1 MKKLLSLVLALAMVL
16 ALAACGE
23 KPVTTTAAPSTP
35 AATTPAKTDP
45 APAGTTEAAA
55 VDWPA
60 TMQRFSCG
68 TGGTTGAFYIIGAG
82 ICNVVT
88 TNAKNIEISAEVT
101 GATLDNIAMCAAGD
115 CEFGISNADFAMY
128 AYEGI
133 ENYDKPQ
140 DILAIASLY
149 PTTCH
154 IVASKSSG
162 ITSLE
167 DMKGKR
173 ISVGPFGSGNRMGS
187 QRLLEMV
194 GLSFDDITEMDL
206 TNAEAI
212 DSLKDGTIDAF
223 ILYSGA
229 PLSSI
234 IDLTTTTDVTWISL
248 SDEFIAKFVEKY
260 PYYMG
265 LTLAKDVYNTA
276 EEVNC
281 IGVNNIMIV
290 NKDVP
295 EDIVYLVTKT
305 MYENAEEIW
314 KVHTE
319 AKKITLDTA
328 TNVPIPL
335 HPGAEKYFKEVG
347 VLK

>member
-1 MKKLLSLVLALAMVL
+1 MKKLTALLSAAALML
-16 ALAACGE
+16 SLAACGNGTNG
-23 KPVTTTAAPSTP
+23 PTASSTPPNPDNSLGASSEPSPSTDEV
-35 AATTPAKTDP
+35 A
-45 APAGTTEAAA
+45 
-55 VDWPA
+55 WPA

-88 TNAKNIEISAEVT
+88 TNATNIDITAEVT
-101 GATLDNIAMCAAGD
+101 GATLDNIAMVSAGD
-115 CEFGISNADFAMY
+115 CEFGLANADFAMY

-133 ENYDKPQ
+133 ETYDEPQ
-140 DILAIASLY
+140 DVLAIASLY

-167 DMKGKR
+167 DMAGKR

-187 QRLLEMV
+187 ERLLNQV
-194 GLSFDDITEMDL
+194 GLTFDDITALDL

-248 SDEFIAKFVEKY
+248 SDEFIADFIEAY

-265 LTLAKDVYNTA
+265 ITMTPDIYNT
-276 EEVNC
+276 EEPVQC
-281 IGVNNIMIV
+281 IGVNNIMICNSQV
-290 NKDVP
+290 D
-295 EDIVYLVTKT
+295 EDIVYLFTKT
-305 MYENAEEIW
+305 MYENVEQIW
-314 KVHTE
+314 AVHSE
-319 AKKITLDTA
+319 ASKITLDSA
-328 TNVPIPL
+328 MNVPIPL
-335 HPGAEKYFKEVG
+335 HPGAEKYYKEVG
-347 VLK
+347 LMA

>member
-1 MKKLLSLVLALAMVL
+1 MKKMLALI
-16 ALAACGE
+16 
-23 KPVTTTAAPSTP
+23 TTAALFLSLSACNKVPSASNTSS
-35 AATTPAKTDP
+35 TTSSSDSSSISDSGVT
-45 APAGTTEAAA
+45 
-55 VDWPA
+55 WPSS
-60 TMQRFSCG
+60 MQRFSCG

-82 ICNVVT
+82 ICNIIT
-88 TNAKNIEISAEVT
+88 TNATNIDITAEVT
-101 GATLDNIAMCAAGD
+101 GATLDNIAMVAAGD
-115 CEFGISNADFAMY
+115 CEFGLANADFAMY

-133 ENYDKPQ
+133 ETYEQPQ

-167 DMKGKR
+167 DMAGKR
-173 ISVGPFGSGNRMGS
+173 ISVGPYGSGNRMGS
-187 QRLLEMV
+187 ERLLKQV
-194 GLSFDDITEMDL
+194 GLTFDDITPMDL

-248 SDEFIAKFVEKY
+248 SDDFVAEFIKAY
-260 PYYMG
+260 PYYMEIELG
-265 LTLAKDVYNTA
+265 ADIYDTESDIT
-276 EEVNC
+276 C
-281 IGVNNIMIV
+281 IGVNNIMICNSNV
-290 NKDVP
+290 DEN
-295 EDIVYLVTKT
+295 IVYLFTRT
-305 MYENAEEIW
+305 MYENVEEIW
-314 KVHTE
+314 AVHSE
-319 AKKITLDTA
+319 ASKITLDSA

-335 HPGAEKYFKEVG
+335 HPGAEKYYKEVG
-347 VLK
+347 LIA

>member
-1 MKKLLSLVLALAMVL
+1 MKKILSLLMAAMMIL
-16 ALAACGE
+16 SLAACG
-23 KPVTTTAAPSTP
+23 TQDQGST
-35 AATTPAKTDP
+35 
-45 APAGTTEAAA
+45 APAGTTQAPGTTEAATKA
-55 VDWPA
+55 DTTAADTTVPWPA

-88 TNAKNIEISAEVT
+88 THATNIDISAEVT

-154 IVASKSSG
+154 IVASKASG

-194 GLSFDDITEMDL
+194 GLSFDDITELDL

-248 SDEFIAKFVEKY
+248 SDDFIAKFVEKY

-265 LTLAKDVYNTA
+265 LKLAKDVYNTD
-276 EEVNC
+276 EEIQC

-305 MYENAEEIW
+305 MYENVEEIW

-319 AKKITLDTA
+319 ASKITLESA

-347 VLK
+347 ALQ